1 MAFID
6 GKWRQGLHLEPPQGW
21 LNDPNGLSFFGGYYH
36 VYFQYSPESA
46 AGNGKK
52 CWGHYQSS
60 NLTNWEF
67 TGTVLFPDIP
77 EDRNGVYSGS
87 AIVHQDT
94 LHIFYTGNVK
104 EPGDH
109 DYIKSGRGANVIHVS
124 TKDGIHMS
132 PKKVLLRNSDY
143 PSFCSCHVRDPKI
156 WVEDGKWKMVLG
168 ARSLDDKGCVLFYE
182 SADLENW
189 IYAGCDSIEEFG
201 YMWECPDCFWLDGH
215 RYLGASPQGLP
226 HGETENQNVYQS
238 GYFEYD
244 KKAENFREWDMGFD
258 FYAPQTFETEDGRR
272 ILIGWMGIG
281 DIPYT
286 NPTAELGYQ
295 HCLTLPRELTRDADG
310 RLRQEPIHELNALRK
325 NVTVLG
331 KKKQELPFELNA
343 STEGPFSIC
352 LDKAVKLSY
361 DGEIFSLTFLEEK
374 VGAGRKVRRAKL
386 SECSEIRLIA
396 DKSSLEIYLDKGSVV
411 LSSRMYPA
419 GEMVEV
425 EAEGISPI
433 IYPLSDMEVSYLGE

>member
-46 AGNGKK
+46 AGSGKK

-238 GYFEYD
+238 GYFAYD

-419 GEMVEV
+419 GKMVEV

>member
-46 AGNGKK
+46 AGSGKK

-87 AIVHQDT
+87 AIVHQNT

-238 GYFEYD
+238 GYFAYD

>member
-46 AGNGKK
+46 AGSGKK

-77 EDRNGVYSGS
+77 EDRSGVYSGS

-189 IYAGCDSIEEFG
+189 IYTGCDSIEEFG

-215 RYLGASPQGLP
+215 KYLGTSPQGLP

-272 ILIGWMGIG
+272 LLIGWMGIG

-295 HCLTLPRELTRDADG
+295 HCLTIPRELTRDADG

-343 STEGPFSIC
+343 STDGPFSIC
-352 LDKAVKLSY
+352 LDKTVKLSY
-361 DGEIFSLTFLEEK
+361 DGEIFSLTFLDEK

-386 SECSEIRLIA
+386 SGCSEIRLIA

-433 IYPLSDMEVSYLGE
+433 VYSLSDMEVSYLGE

>member
-46 AGNGKK
+46 AGSGKK

>member
-46 AGNGKK
+46 AGSGKK

-386 SECSEIRLIA
+386 SECSEIRLIV